1 MDRLKNK
8 VVLFVGAGEHLGR
21 SAPLLFAQEG
31 AKLVIVA
38 RRKNVLEETAEMIR
52 GKGGEVTIFQGSA
65 TNKEDVEKMITTT
78 VNTYAKLDVLYN
90 NIGGGWVELDKKLH
104 EISDE
109 AYKRIIASNLTAIY
123 NTSKAAVIQFLKQ
136 GKGGAIVNIAA
147 SENVR
152 RMANPLYAYTKAGMI
167 DFAKNLAN
175 DYLEDKIRVNCLLPG
190 LFAYEAIK
198 DPEVSPIPTPIIR
211 RQPKTARQGEPSDL
225 AYAGLFLASDEA
237 SFITGQAFAVDGGDS
252 VKLVDLVLE

>member
-1 MDRLKNK
+1 MDRLRNK
-8 VVLFVGAGEHLGR
+8 VVLFIGAGEHLGR

-38 RRKNVLEETAEMIR
+38 RRKHVLEETAEMIR
-52 GKGGEVTIFQGSA
+52 GKGGEVTICQGSA
-65 TNKEDVEKMITTT
+65 TNKEAVERMIATTL
-78 VNTYAKLDVLYN
+78 NMYGKLDVLYN

-109 AYKRIIASNLTAIY
+109 AYERIIASNLTAIY
-123 NTSKAAVIQFLKQ
+123 NTSKAAIIQFLKQ
-136 GKGGAIVNIAA
+136 GKGGAIVNIVA

-198 DPEVSPIPTPIIR
+198 DPEVSPIPTQIIR
-211 RQPKTARQGEPSDL
+211 RKPITARQGEPSDL

>member
-21 SAPLLFAQEG
+21 SAPLLFAQES
-31 AKLVIVA
+31 ARLVIVA
-38 RRKNVLEETAEMIR
+38 RRKHVLEETAEMIR

-65 TNKEDVEKMITTT
+65 TDKDDVEKMIKTT
-78 VNTYAKLDVLYN
+78 VDTYGKLDVLYN

-109 AYKRIIASNLTAIY
+109 AYERIIASNLTAIY
-123 NTSKAAVIQFLKQ
+123 NTSKAAVVQFLKQ
-136 GKGGAIVNIAA
+136 GKGGAIVNIVA
-147 SENVR
+147 SEKVR

-167 DFAKNLAN
+167 EFSKNIAN
-175 DYLEDKIRVNCLLPG
+175 DYLEDGIRVNCLLPG
-190 LFAYEAIK
+190 LFVYEAIK
-198 DPEVSPIPTPIIR
+198 DPDVAPISVPLIR
-211 RQPKTARQGEPSDL
+211 RQPITARQGEPCDL

-237 SFITGQAFAVDGGDS
+237 SFITGQSLAVDGGDG
-252 VKLVDLVLE
+252 VKLVDLVLD